1 MKRFPLILPALM
13 LVAASVATAG
23 DIELDVKRHQLD
35 NGMIILVMENA
46 TAPVVSTF
54 MRYNVGSV
62 DEKPGITGTAHLLEH
77 MMFKGTPTLGT
88 RNFEAEVTIM
98 EEIDRLAHEW
108 EAEKA
113 KLLSPYGGGS
123 QERADALRDS
133 IAEVQDQQKE
143 FVIKD
148 ELWGLYLKNGGTF
161 LNASTGQNST
171 QYYVQL
177 PRNRLELWAYMEAD
191 RIAHPVLREYY
202 SERDVV
208 YEERRMRTDNS
219 PGGKLWEQFNSTAFI
234 AHPYGWP
241 VVGWASDISTVM
253 REEVEEFFI
262 RYYAPNNLVAGV
274 VGDVQAEEVFALC
287 EKYFGPIPSQPPPDP
302 VFTEEP
308 EPAGEKRIE
317 VEYDAEPQML
327 IGYMSTQLGNP
338 DQAVMQVISSVLTD
352 GRTSRLYK
360 RLVDEKIARYI
371 WSGDPGMVRY
381 PDLFVFGTQPLEGYT
396 CEDIEEIIYEELEHI
411 KTEPVTDW
419 ELEKVRNQVEAAFI
433 NQLNSNMGMAIRLA
447 SWEQMTG
454 DWNNMTRHRDAT
466 MAVTADDI
474 QRVAKKYFDKKRRT
488 VAMLVKP
495 VEPEDGAKPQAMK

>member
-1 MKRFPLILPALM
+1 MRRFL
-13 LVAASVATAG
+13 LVIAIVVFSCTTLLAG
-23 DIELDVKRHQLD
+23 DIQLDVKRKVLK
-35 NGMIILVMENA
+35 NGMRILVLENH
-46 TAPVVSTF
+46 TSPVVSTF

-62 DEKPGITGTAHLLEH
+62 DEKPGITGTAHFLEH

-88 RNFEAEVTIM
+88 RDYEAEKPIM
-98 EEIDRLAHEW
+98 ATIDRLAHEW

-123 QERADALRDS
+123 EERADALRDS
-133 IAEVQDQQKE
+133 IADMQEQQKE
-143 FVIKD
+143 YVIKD

-177 PRNRLELWAYMEAD
+177 PKNRLELWAYMESD
-191 RIAHPVLREYY
+191 RIANPVLREYY

-208 YEERRMRTDNS
+208 YEERRLRTENS
-219 PGGKLWEQFNSTAFI
+219 PNGKLWEQFNSTAFI

-262 RYYAPNNLVAGV
+262 RYYAPNNCVAGI
-274 VGDVQAEEVFALC
+274 VGDVDAEEVFALC
-287 EKYFGPIPSQPPPDP
+287 EKYFGPIPTQPAPDP
-302 VFTEEP
+302 VFTQEP
-308 EPAGEKRIE
+308 DPAGEKRVE
-317 VEYDAEPQML
+317 VEYDAEPSMM
-327 IGYMSTQLGNP
+327 IGYMATQLGNP
-338 DQAVMQVISSVLTD
+338 DQVVLSVISSVLTD

-381 PDLFVFGTQPLEGYT
+381 PDLFVFGSAPLEGHT
-396 CEDIEEIIYEELEHI
+396 CKDIEAIVYEEIEQI
-411 KTEPVTDW
+411 KSVPVSDW

-447 SWEQMTG
+447 SYEQMTG
-454 DWNNMTRHRDAT
+454 DWNNLVKQRDAT
-466 MAVTADDI
+466 LAVTSEDI
-474 QRVAKKYFDKKRRT
+474 MRVAKKYFTKKRRT
-488 VAMLVKP
+488 VATLVKP
-495 VEPEDGAKPQAMK
+495 ADTLEATKPQAVK